1 MALISKIRARATYAN
16 VTATLALFIA
26 LGGGSFAVAL
36 SGSEKKVVKKIAKK
50 EANKRITTRAPNLS
64 VKRAGSADTATDAG
78 HASSAD
84 SAIDANHANAAD
96 TATSADSALNA
107 NHANAA
113 DTATNADVV
122 DGLDST
128 HFGVGIMG
136 GVMKDVGFT
145 AVANGTQWAPIGVST
160 ATATGS
166 FVAPPGAF
174 VARDLRISLA
184 SPNSAGQSR
193 TFAFV
198 TNPASSTEL
207 SCTVPE
213 NASSCSDTAH
223 AVTVSAGQ
231 TYALLATAISGGAP
245 DVDVRFGWRAVS
257 P

>member
-1 MALISKIRARATYAN
+1 MALASKIRARATYAN

-36 SGSEKKVVKKIAKK
+36 SGSEKKVVKEIAKK

-84 SAIDANHANAAD
+84 SAI
-96 TATSADSALNA
+96 NA

-113 DTATNADVV
+113 DTATDADVV

-145 AVANGTQWAPIGVST
+145 AVANGTEWAPIGVST

-166 FVAPPGAF
+166 FVAPQGAF

-184 SPNSAGQSR
+184 SPNGAGQSR
-193 TFAFV
+193 TFEFV
-198 TNPASSTEL
+198 TNPASSTSL

-245 DVDVRFGWRAVS
+245 NVDVRFGWRAVS

>member
-1 MALISKIRARATYAN
+1 MALVTKIRARATYAN

-36 SGSEKKVVKKIAKK
+36 SGSEKKVVKEIAKK

-84 SAIDANHANAAD
+84 SAV
-96 TATSADSALNA
+96 NA

-113 DTATNADVV
+113 DTATNADHV

-136 GVMKDVGFT
+136 GVMKDVGLT
-145 AVANGTQWAPIGVST
+145 AVANGTAWAPIGVST

-166 FVAPPGAF
+166 FAAPPGAF

-193 TFAFV
+193 TFAFG
-198 TNPASSTEL
+198 TNPASSPEL

-231 TYALLATAISGGAP
+231 TYALFATAISGGAP
-245 DVDVRFGWRAVS
+245 NVDVRFGWRAVS